1 MPIHKLAGRMSDS
14 NVYLITGREPALVD
28 TGTGMQHERLLKE
41 ISRHIRPA
49 EIRSIFLTHRHFDHV
64 GGVASLLE
72 IMDARVYAHA
82 EDAAAVAE
90 GDDETTAASMFGRR
104 LRRVTV
110 MPLQDGD
117 EVAIGDATMQVIHT
131 PGHTIGSMCLYD
143 KEGSALFSGDTFF
156 VGGVGRWDLPT
167 GSRAALIHSLQRLEA
182 LEFKDLYPGHGEIC
196 RGMGKVELMSAQSF
210 TGD

>member
-14 NVYLITGREPALVD
+14 NVYLVTGREPALVD

-49 EIRSIFLTHRHFDHV
+49 EIRSIYLTHRHFDHV

-72 IMDARVYAHA
+72 IMDAKVYAHV

-90 GDDETTAASMFGRR
+90 GDAETTAASMFGKK

-110 MPLQDGD
+110 VPLQDGD
-117 EVAIGDATMQVIHT
+117 EVMVGDAAMQVIHT

-143 KEGSALFSGDTFF
+143 REGSALFSGDTLF

-167 GSRAALIHSLQRLEA
+167 GSHAALIRSLKRLEA
-182 LEFKDLYPGHGEIC
+182 LEFKDLYPGHGEVC
-196 RGMGKVELMSAQSF
+196 RGMGKVELQSAQSLA
-210 TGD
+210 GE